1 MLRCEELQL
10 MMLAAVMHLRVVM
23 AVWTPPGLHQLLLLL
38 LLLLLLQVLLLILV
52 VVVGPLLL
60 LLLLL
65 LLQVLLLI
73 LVVVVVMV
81 VVVGP
86 LLLLVFPLNLQ
97 LKMMQLVPGLKCVPQ
112 DLGAFA
118 IVVGG
123 AAWSLVLLM
132 EGQPSWRALFL

>member
-1 MLRCEELQL
+1 

-23 AVWTPPGLHQLLLLL
+23 AVWTPPGLHQ
-38 LLLLLLQVLLLILV
+38 
-52 VVVGPLLL
+52 LL

>member
-1 MLRCEELQL
+1 

-23 AVWTPPGLHQLLLLL
+23 AVWTPPGLHQL
-38 LLLLLLQVLLLILV
+38 
-52 VVVGPLLL
+52 LLL